1 MMRLP
6 LSLMSPA
13 GPRGRLS
20 ILIFHRV
27 LPHTDALFPDVP
39 TAETFEQQMR
49 WMRDWFHVLPLVDA
63 VERLYA
69 GTIPSRA
76 LAITFDDGYADNEE
90 LAAPIL
96 QRLGLS
102 ATFFVSTGFLGGE
115 CMWNDRVIESIRS
128 CRSEHI
134 DLRPHG
140 LQEFAL
146 SSPALRR
153 RAIETI
159 LKAIKHH
166 EPPRRRAI
174 TDAIVAAAGQ
184 PELPRLMMQ
193 PDQVRSLRTIGMDVG
208 GHTVTHP
215 ILTRLDA
222 EGARREIAEGKRELE
237 SILGEP
243 IALFAYPNGVPVQD
257 YASEHVA
264 LARDCGF
271 KAAVSTAWGAGSMR
285 SDRFQLPRFT
295 PWDRTRLRYGLRLV
309 ANTVRAESAVA

>member
-6 LSLMSPA
+6 LSLLSPA
-13 GPRGRLS
+13 GSRGRLS

-27 LPHTDALFPDVP
+27 LPHTDVLFPDVP
-39 TAETFEQQMR
+39 TAETFERQMR
-49 WMRDWFHVLPLVDA
+49 WIRDWFHVLPLADA

-76 LAITFDDGYADNEE
+76 LAVTFDDGYADNEE

-115 CMWNDRVIESIRS
+115 CMWNDRVIESIRA
-128 CRSEHI
+128 CRRERI

-153 RAIETI
+153 QAIETI

-166 EPPRRRAI
+166 EPSQRRAT

-184 PELPRLMMQ
+184 PELPRLMMR
-193 PDQVRSLRTIGMDVG
+193 PDQVRSLRAMGMDVG

-222 EGARREIAEGKRELE
+222 EGARREIAGGKRELE

-295 PWDRTRLRYGLRLV
+295 PWDRTRLRYGLRLL
-309 ANTVRAESAVA
+309 ANTVRAERVVA